1 MSTFKVVWKIKDSES
16 IAEFSDY
23 NVAISH
29 VSRLLLDELNRLKNI
44 HQDKIDTIYAV
55 NFPATY
61 DLLMHIKPSQVD
73 YHVNSVIRQEIH
85 PYDKEHLEYIN
96 IVTSR
101 KDFHLEDQKWDAY
114 SKTGERTGKSKFPPS
129 VALVSWFHFSL
140 SLSDSDYGLD
150 SNCKSFNAL
159 MQKIYNLINQLEKYG
174 VVKDHSGVREL
185 NRIESKIRLKL
196 DEGEQSYSDLN
207 MLLAELTPALRDCL
221 GISEKY
227 LKINFYVNESKYT
240 HTDTFHEFFQTVVT
254 AYNYQTLVSLN
265 K

>member
-1 MSTFKVVWKIKDSES
+1 MSTFKVVWKVKDSKS

-23 NVAISH
+23 NTAISL
-29 VSRLLLDELNRLKNI
+29 VSQILVDEFNRLKNT
-44 HQDKIDTIYAV
+44 DPTRIDSIYALNV
-55 NFPATY
+55 QTTHS
-61 DLLMHIKPSQVD
+61 LLMGVKPSEMEKQI
-73 YHVNSVIRQEIH
+73 NTIIRREIF
-85 PYDKEHLEYIN
+85 PYDTENLEYIN
-96 IVTSR
+96 IVANNE
-101 KDFHLEDQKWDAY
+101 DFRLEDQKWKDY
-114 SKTGERTGKSKFPPS
+114 SKTGERTRESKFPPS
-129 VALVSWFHFSL
+129 VTLVSWFHFSL

-196 DEGEQSYSDLN
+196 DECEQSYSDIN
-207 MLLAELTPALRDCL
+207 MLLAKLTPALHDCL

-240 HTDTFHEFFQTVVT
+240 HTGTFHEFFQTVVT
-254 AYNYQTLVSLN
+254 AYNYQTLVNLN